1 MASLVA
7 NETEGAPLA
16 TRWRLLALLACVY
29 ALHLMDRQLISIVLE
44 PLRHEFKLKDTQL
57 GILSGLAYSA
67 ATVVAGVPA
76 GMLADRYARKTVVVT
91 ALALWSVVTASC
103 GAATSYATLLLA
115 RTGLGFAEAGGP
127 PAALSM
133 IADAFPA
140 SSRGKAAGYFY
151 AAGGIGTIVSF
162 TAGAAITATWGWRT
176 TFACAALPGL
186 LLAVVLALRLRE
198 PRRRLAADSA
208 GTPAIPTGRVDASL
222 VLIIAGIALLATGP
236 SAVGAWGASLLIREH
251 HLDIRTAG
259 LILAASAGLLTP
271 IGQLAGGNLAGRL
284 ARRRPGSEMLLAAF
298 ASALGAVVVAACFAS
313 TALPLAVAGVAFG
326 LLVMSVFVGPSY
338 GLLMTLAPER
348 SRATM
353 LATAST
359 LGNLAGYGGGPLLV
373 GYLSDH
379 IGGRWALSTALP
391 IAMVLPL
398 GGALL
403 MLILA
408 ARLTSAGG
416 SRRLAAG

>member
-1 MASLVA
+1 MASFIA
-7 NETEGAPLA
+7 DEGEAAPIA
-16 TRWRLLALLACVY
+16 TRWRLLALLAGVY
-29 ALHLMDRQLISIVLE
+29 ALHLMDRQLVSIVLE
-44 PLRHEFKLKDTQL
+44 PLRHEFKLTDTQL

-76 GMLADRYARKTVVVT
+76 GMLADRYARKKVLISALVLWSGVT
-91 ALALWSVVTASC
+91 ATC

-151 AAGGIGTIVSF
+151 AAGGVGTIVSF
-162 TAGAAITATWGWRT
+162 TAGAAITATWGWRA

-186 LLAVVLALRLRE
+186 ALAVVLALRLRE
-198 PRRRLAADSA
+198 PPRRRAAAA
-208 GTPAIPTGRVDASL
+208 GTPGVPTGRVDPAL
-222 VLIIAGIALLATGP
+222 VLVIAGIALLATGP
-236 SAVGAWGASLLIREH
+236 SAVGAWGASLLIRDH
-251 HLDIRTAG
+251 HLDIRIAG
-259 LILAASAGLLTP
+259 LILAASAGVLTP
-271 IGQLAGGNLAGRL
+271 MGQLVGGNLAGRL
-284 ARRRPGSEMLLAAF
+284 ARRRPGSEIFLAAF
-298 ASALGAVVVAACFAS
+298 ASTVGAVVVAGCFAS
-313 TALPLAVAGVAFG
+313 TALPLAVVGVAFG
-326 LLVMSVFVGPSY
+326 MLVMSVFVGPSY
-338 GLLMTLAPER
+338 GLLMTLAPDR
-348 SRATM
+348 ARATL

-373 GYLSDH
+373 GYLSDR

-398 GGALL
+398 VGAVL
-403 MLILA
+403 MLVLA
-408 ARLTSAGG
+408 ARLTSVAG
-416 SRRLAAG
+416 SRRLEPG

>member
-1 MASLVA
+1 MAFPVA
-7 NETEGAPLA
+7 DDVGDAPLA

-29 ALHLMDRQLISIVLE
+29 ALHLMDRQLVSIVLE

-76 GMLADRYARKTVVVT
+76 GMLADRYARKKVLIFALVLWSGVT
-91 ALALWSVVTASC
+91 ATC

-133 IADAFPA
+133 MADAFPA
-140 SSRGKAAGYFY
+140 RSRGKAAGYFY
-151 AAGGIGTIVSF
+151 AAGGVGTIVSF
-162 TAGAAITATWGWRT
+162 TAGAAITATWGWRA

-186 LLAVVLALRLRE
+186 ALAIVLALRLRE
-198 PRRRLAADSA
+198 PPRRVASA
-208 GTPAIPTGRVDASL
+208 GAPAGPPGGRVSAEL
-222 VLIIAGIALLATGP
+222 VLVVAGIALLATGP

-251 HLDIRTAG
+251 GLDIRAAG
-259 LILAASAGLLTP
+259 LILAASAGVLTP
-271 IGQLAGGNLAGRL
+271 IGQLVGGNLAGRL
-284 ARRRPGSEMLLAAF
+284 ARRRPGSEMFLAAF
-298 ASALGAVVVAACFAS
+298 ASTIGAVVVAACFAS
-313 TALPLAVAGVAFG
+313 TSLPLAVGGVAFG
-326 LLVMSVFVGPSY
+326 MLVMSVFVGPSY
-338 GLLMTLAPER
+338 GLLMTLAPQR
-348 SRATM
+348 ARATA

-373 GYLSDH
+373 GYLSDRV
-379 IGGRWALSTALP
+379 GGRWALSTALP

-398 GGALL
+398 IGAALVFS
-403 MLILA
+403 LA
-408 ARLTSAGG
+408 RRLTSAAA
-416 SRRLAAG
+416 SRRMALD

>member
-1 MASLVA
+1 
-7 NETEGAPLA
+7 
-16 TRWRLLALLACVY
+16 
-29 ALHLMDRQLISIVLE
+29 
-44 PLRHEFKLKDTQL
+44 
-57 GILSGLAYSA
+57 
-67 ATVVAGVPA
+67 
-76 GMLADRYARKTVVVT
+76 
-91 ALALWSVVTASC
+91 
-103 GAATSYATLLLA
+103 
-115 RTGLGFAEAGGP
+115 
-127 PAALSM
+127 
-133 IADAFPA
+133 
-140 SSRGKAAGYFY
+140 
-151 AAGGIGTIVSF
+151 
-162 TAGAAITATWGWRT
+162 
-176 TFACAALPGL
+176 
-186 LLAVVLALRLRE
+186 
-198 PRRRLAADSA
+198 
-208 GTPAIPTGRVDASL
+208 
-222 VLIIAGIALLATGP
+222 
-236 SAVGAWGASLLIREH
+236 
-251 HLDIRTAG
+251 
-259 LILAASAGLLTP
+259 
-271 IGQLAGGNLAGRL
+271 
-284 ARRRPGSEMLLAAF
+284 MLLAAF

>member
-1 MASLVA
+1 M
-7 NETEGAPLA
+7 A

-186 LLAVVLALRLRE
+186 LLAGGAGAETAGAAPSPGGGPGRNTGD
-198 PRRRLAADSA
+198 PDGARRRLARPGHRRHRPA
-208 GTPAIPTGRVDASL
+208 GDGTVGGRRLGRV
-222 VLIIAGIALLATGP
+222 
-236 SAVGAWGASLLIREH
+236 
-251 HLDIRTAG
+251 
-259 LILAASAGLLTP
+259 
-271 IGQLAGGNLAGRL
+271 
-284 ARRRPGSEMLLAAF
+284 
-298 ASALGAVVVAACFAS
+298 
-313 TALPLAVAGVAFG
+313 
-326 LLVMSVFVGPSY
+326 
-338 GLLMTLAPER
+338 APH
-348 SRATM
+348 
-353 LATAST
+353 
-359 LGNLAGYGGGPLLV
+359 P
-373 GYLSDH
+373 
-379 IGGRWALSTALP
+379 
-391 IAMVLPL
+391 
-398 GGALL
+398 
-403 MLILA
+403 
-408 ARLTSAGG
+408 
-416 SRRLAAG
+416 